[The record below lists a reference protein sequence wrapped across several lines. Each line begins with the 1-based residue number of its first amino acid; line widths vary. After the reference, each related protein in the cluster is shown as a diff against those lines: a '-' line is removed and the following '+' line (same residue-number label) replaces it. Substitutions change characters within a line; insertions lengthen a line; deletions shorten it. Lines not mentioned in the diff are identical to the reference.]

1 MSSVFRKLAPGI
13 WTNRQMGM
21 IYAHVDLDIHDV
33 HSITEMQINKSKSP
47 FAWVLFVLFK
57 SMHSSPEICRVLTL
71 GGIWRNRKMS
81 FTVVADRDSS
91 DLRFFKLEPTPE
103 WTVDDFQE
111 AIEQQLQL
119 MQDNWDHHN
128 GWSFRWIKKFP
139 SFLLSSIFKLM
150 SILFYDFKISGKF
163 LGLDKNPFS
172 PVIVSNIGSL
182 SLDQGH
188 VPLVPFMR
196 NMMSIGIGKI
206 QQKAVVHNNQIT
218 ARWTLPLS
226 FTIDHRYMDGVHCNQ
241 ILKKIRATVTS
252 TSKTYSP
259 E

>member
-21 IYAHVDLDIHDV
+21 IYAHVDLDIHEAQAIKDILL
-33 HSITEMQINKSKSP
+33 SKSKSP

-57 SMHSSPEICRVLTL
+57 SMHTSPEICRVLTL
-71 GGIWRNRKMS
+71 GGIWKKRTMS

-91 DLRFFKLEPTPE
+91 DLRFFKLEPSPE
-103 WTVDDFQE
+103 WKLEDFQT
-111 AIEQQLQL
+111 AIEQQLQF
-119 MQDNWDHHN
+119 MHDNWDHHN

-139 SFLLSSIFKLM
+139 SILLSSIFKLM
-150 SILFYDFKISGKF
+150 SVLFYDLKISGKIF
-163 LGLDKNPFS
+163 GLDKHPFS

-196 NMMSIGIGKI
+196 NMMSIGVGKI

-241 ILKKIRATVTS
+241 ILKNIRQNIKSESQAH
-252 TSKTYSP
+252 
-259 E
+259 